1 MKKNAETEMNFECKY
16 CDFVCSKQSNYSKH
30 LSTRKHIV
38 NAEGYKKMP
47 ENAGNIECECECG
60 KKYAFLSGLWRHKKI
75 CKNVKQSTSKNIL
88 QKLINDSVSGISN
101 SGNSNSGN
109 INSGSNS
116 DNSIAALTN
125 LVMTVVQ
132 CNIDL
137 QKQNNE
143 YHARNMELAK
153 NTFQYNTVISNNNN
167 KTFNLNFFLNEQCKN
182 AMNMVDFVDTFK
194 LHLND
199 LEHVGKQGYI
209 EGISEII
216 IKKLNEMDIYKR
228 PIHCSDAKRETIF
241 VKDANV
247 WERESENRDKLRGVV
262 KNIAKKNSDMLPDW
276 IRINNPLHTKTG
288 DCLHDN
294 YVNIVVEAMGGKG
307 DVNENDN
314 KIIKKISRTVLIEKE
329 ISDK

>member
-1 MKKNAETEMNFECKY
+1 MDMKKNAETESNFECKY
-16 CDFVCSKQSNYSKH
+16 CDFVCSKQSNFSKH
-30 LSTRKHIV
+30 LSTRKHSA

-75 CKNVKQSTSKNIL
+75 CKISKQSLSNNIL
-88 QKLINDSVSGISN
+88 QKLINDCGNDVNISNTNNISNISN
-101 SGNSNSGN
+101 SGN
-109 INSGSNS
+109 IT
-116 DNSIAALTN
+116 ALTN

-132 CNIDL
+132 CNIEL

-143 YHARNMELAK
+143 YQARNMELSK
-153 NTFQYNTVISNNNN
+153 NNAVQYNTVISNNNN

-182 AMNMVDFVDTFK
+182 AMNMGEFVDTFK

-209 EGISEII
+209 DGISEII

-241 VKDANV
+241 VKDADV
-247 WERESENRDKLRGVV
+247 WERESENRDKLRGAV

-276 IRINNPLHTKTG
+276 IRINNPLYTKM
-288 DCLHDN
+288 DCMHSN

-329 ISDK
+329 LSEK

>member
-1 MKKNAETEMNFECKY
+1 MDMKKNAETESNFCCKY
-16 CDFVCSKQSNYSKH
+16 CDFVCSKQSNFSKH
-30 LSTRKHIV
+30 LSTRKHIS

-60 KKYAFLSGLWRHKKI
+60 KKYAFLSGLWRHKKVCTI
-75 CKNVKQSTSKNIL
+75 SKQYLGKTSL
-88 QKLINDSVSGISN
+88 QKIINDSDN
-101 SGNSNSGN
+101 SGN
-109 INSGSNS
+109 
-116 DNSIAALTN
+116 IAALTN

-132 CNIDL
+132 CNIEL

-143 YHARNMELAK
+143 YQTRNMELSK
-153 NTFQYNTVISNNNN
+153 NNPVQYNTVISNNNN

-182 AMNMVDFVDTFK
+182 AMNMGEFVDTFK

-199 LEHVGKQGYI
+199 LEHVGKHGYI
-209 EGISEII
+209 DGISEII

-241 VKDANV
+241 VKDADV
-247 WERESENRDKLRGVV
+247 WERESETRDKLRGAV

-276 IRINNPLHTKTG
+276 IRINNPMYSKMD
-288 DCLHDN
+288 DCLHSN

-307 DVNENDN
+307 DVSENDN